1 MGDTPPEVKGLDV
14 PLDGVGVRF
23 SWRTFMRYVGPG
35 WIMSLA
41 FIDPGNIEA
50 DLQSGGFT
58 GFSFV
63 WVLLV
68 AHIAGLVVQT
78 FASRVGVVTGSGLAR
93 VCRENYP
100 KPLTYFL
107 WLMAELAIIASDVQE
122 VVGSSIAMN
131 LLFGWPL
138 WQGVVVTGVA
148 TMLFVVVYTVRGLKC
163 MEGIIMASI
172 GVIFA
177 CFSFDFVAS
186 RPDVLALLSGLFIPS
201 LPATAAETT
210 QLVALVGSVVMPHN
224 LFLHS
229 AMIGKRHLNTSSW
242 SQKAQAIKYFV
253 YDAVC
258 ALSFSFLINLSLQ
271 GSFAQGFFS
280 PICAANPSGPLG
292 CDPTLVSNVAVGC
305 DLLDCSCVT
314 PAGLPGLCSQIG
326 LSNAGNVLAS
336 VLPNHATIL
345 FGLGLLAA
353 GQASTL
359 SGTMAGQFVMEGFL
373 ELKLPFWTRMVVTRS
388 IALIPA
394 VAVSLMQSEFSAMN
408 NLSQSLNILQS
419 IQLPFALLPLLHFSR
434 LDRVMG
440 RFVVGKGRLA
450 FAWLLA
456 CSLIG
461 VNVYMLAQEWASLAT
476 PMKLVWASLGAVY
489 AVFIIWILR
498 DDLPIDVCCSKLT
511 EEPVGCEYQA
521 LQSSS

>member
-1 MGDTPPEVKGLDV
+1 M
-14 PLDGVGVRF
+14 
-23 SWRTFMRYVGPG
+23 
-35 WIMSLA
+35 
-41 FIDPGNIEA
+41 
-50 DLQSGGFT
+50 
-58 GFSFV
+58 
-63 WVLLV
+63 
-68 AHIAGLVVQT
+68 
-78 FASRVGVVTGSGLAR
+78 
-93 VCRENYP
+93 
-100 KPLTYFL
+100 
-107 WLMAELAIIASDVQE
+107 
-122 VVGSSIAMN
+122 
-131 LLFGWPL
+131 
-138 WQGVVVTGVA
+138 
-148 TMLFVVVYTVRGLKC
+148 
-163 MEGIIMASI
+163 
-172 GVIFA
+172 
-177 CFSFDFVAS
+177 
-186 RPDVLALLSGLFIPS
+186 SGLFIPS

-461 VNVYMLAQEWASLAT
+461 VNVYMLAQQWASLAT